1 MSSGDFVISR
11 YRVVWLFV
19 FFDLP
24 TKSAKNRKDAARFRK
39 DLEGDGFRM
48 MQFSVYIRFCGS
60 RENARMHI
68 ERVRG
73 FVPSPGMVSILCV
86 TDRQYGDIVN
96 IWGAVRK
103 KLPETPG
110 QLEIF

>member
-1 MSSGDFVISR
+1 MSGGVTVVNP

-24 TKSAKNRKDAARFRK
+24 TKTAKNRKDAARFRK
-39 DLEGDGFRM
+39 DLEGDGVRM
-48 MQFSVYIRFCGS
+48 MQYSVYIRFCGS
-60 RENARMHI
+60 RENARLHI
-68 ERVRG
+68 ARVRA

-96 IWGAVRK
+96 IWGAVER
-103 KLPETPG
+103 KLPQTPQ

>member
-1 MSSGDFVISR
+1 MSGGEFVVNP

-24 TKSAKNRKDAARFRK
+24 TRTAKNRKDAARFRK
-39 DLEGDGFRM
+39 DLEADGFKM
-48 MQFSVYIRFCGS
+48 MQYSVYVRFCGS

-68 ERVRG
+68 GRVRG
-73 FVPSPGMVSILCV
+73 FVPSPGVVSILCV

-96 IWGAVRK
+96 IWGASRRR
-103 KLPETPG
+103 LPETPE